1 MSLSPETLLHDDA
14 EETLQR
20 SGPLKALFKG
30 LVMIASLAAFGFS
43 AREFG
48 LTEALDTRWLD
59 HQIVGRGLNGGL
71 LFVTVGALA
80 AAIGVPRQIV
90 AFGGGYA
97 FGLVEGSLL
106 ALLAQTLGC
115 ALAFFYARIL
125 GRSTIRRLF
134 SGKIARI
141 DALLGH
147 HPFTMTLLVRIL
159 PVGSNLLTNLAAGV
173 TSIAPSRFLGGSA
186 VGYIP
191 QTVIFALLGTG
202 VQVDETTRI
211 ALSAALFVASGLLGT
226 ALYQRLKT
234 RLR

>member
-14 EETLQR
+14 EETLRR
-20 SGPLKALFKG
+20 SNPLKALFKG
-30 LVMIASLAAFGFS
+30 LVMIATLAAIGFG

-48 LTEALDTRWLD
+48 LTEALDTHWLD
-59 HQIVGRGLNGGL
+59 DQIVGQGLNGEL
-71 LFVTVGALA
+71 LFVAVGTVV

-97 FGLVEGSLL
+97 FGFVEGGLL
-106 ALLAQTLGC
+106 ALLAQTMGC
-115 ALAFFYARIL
+115 ATAFFYARIL
-125 GRSTIRRLF
+125 GRSAIRRLF
-134 SGKIARI
+134 ARRIERI

-147 HPFTMTLLVRIL
+147 HPFTMTLLVRLL

-173 TSIAPSRFLGGSA
+173 TALAPSRFLGGTA

-191 QTVIFALLGTG
+191 QTVVFALLGAG
-202 VQVDETTRI
+202 VQVDATTQVG
-211 ALSAALFVASGLLGT
+211 LSVALFIASGLLGIG
-226 ALYQRLKT
+226 LYKRLKN